1 MEEIIRIRQR
11 RNESIVLNV
20 FSLFTVFLAYASSAA
35 DWSAIV
41 IVISAV
47 ELAFLWWAFI
57 SRFRSYFLRAMM
69 LTFFIWINTFYYGIN
84 TKTFVTAIPVLCSI
98 TLLILLLQVRL
109 AQDLMFSC
117 YILIAMVHLLVK
129 DSFMVISSKRE
140 LLEGVV
146 QLVALLMVI
155 LICHYIIR
163 RRREEERDYVLLDE
177 KNRRV
182 EKIKDDFVA
191 NTSHELRTPIHT
203 ISGMS
208 EILLQEDLPDHIH
221 KEVQDIQMTGI
232 ELHSIVTDI
241 MDYAAIE
248 SGTLNLVPRAYNIT
262 STLNDVMNMTVFQN
276 REKKLELIFDCDP
289 SIPCSLYGDEMQ
301 IRRVINNLIG
311 NAIKF
316 TAEGGVV
323 VSVNCRREEYGVNL
337 IVKVKDTGIGL
348 TPDEQDRIFQ
358 GFYQADADRNRKVEG
373 MGLGL
378 TISSEIICR
387 SGGFMTV
394 KSQAGRGSEFAFSVP
409 QKVLDDKPCIQLTY
423 PSLIRAI
430 WYFDETKSVSAIRDS
445 YIEHICNTAEYL
457 GITMLRSSSLVELK
471 RRIHQSQFS
480 HILVGMEEY
489 KEDPTYFN
497 DLSIQIPTILICD
510 RSDKVPRGTR
520 MKILYKPYNAM
531 TLAEIFNGGDILKH
545 PAKYQKTKHFV
556 APEAKILV
564 VDDNLMNLKVV
575 EGLLRKYRIK
585 IQACIS
591 GEEALS
597 IIESKDFDFVFMD
610 HMMPGMDGIECFHR
624 IRAKQGSDY
633 YMQVPVI
640 ALTANAISGSREM
653 FLEEGFNDFVAKPID
668 NSVLEDILRKYISEE
683 KIVYTDEEEDATEKQ
698 YGERAHATIQEPAE
712 DDPFRQMKGIDM
724 DTALQYLGG
733 DLNDYA
739 ELAAVYYQTGA
750 DYIPK
755 LHEFYE
761 AKDWKNYATI
771 AHTVKST
778 SKTIGALLLSE
789 LAFKE
794 ETAAKNEDEKIIT
807 EYHESFMKEYE
818 RVLLT
823 LRGNPKIMRNKTE
836 HAVAEKLIEMQEDE
850 WKIIKAELL
859 KSFDSFEAA
868 PLEEA
873 MKAYAGYSLYGKPF
887 SEVLKGVAQTAEEFD
902 FEEAARQLERIGGVR

>member
-1 MEEIIRIRQR
+1 MDEKIRIRQR
-11 RNESIVLNV
+11 RNESIVLYAFTV
-20 FSLFTVFLAYASSAA
+20 LTVFLAFASSAA
-35 DWSAIV
+35 DWSSIV
-41 IVISAV
+41 ILISAI
-47 ELAFLWWAFI
+47 EIAALWWAFV
-57 SRFRSYFLRAMM
+57 SRFRSYFFRAML
-69 LTFFIWINTFYYGIN
+69 LTLFIWINTFYYGSN
-84 TKTFVTAIPVLCSI
+84 TKTFIAAIPVLGAI
-98 TLLILLLQVRL
+98 ALLVSLLQLRA
-109 AQDLMFSC
+109 AQDLMLLC
-117 YILIAMVHLLVK
+117 YVLIALVHILVK
-129 DSFMVISSKRE
+129 DTFISHDRGSRDV
-140 LLEGVV
+140 LDGIV
-146 QLVALLMVI
+146 QLVAFSMV
-155 LICHYIIR
+155 LFICWYITR
-163 RRREEERDYVLLDE
+163 RRQEEENDYAALDE
-177 KNRRV
+177 KTRRV
-182 EKIKDDFVA
+182 EKIKDDFVS

-208 EILLQEDLPDHIH
+208 EILLQEDLPENIH

-232 ELHSIVTDI
+232 ELQSIVTDI
-241 MDYAAIE
+241 MDYAALE
-248 SGTLNLVPRAYNIT
+248 SGKLELVPRAYNIT
-262 STLNDVMNMTVFQN
+262 STLNDIMNMTVFQN
-276 REKKLELIFDCDP
+276 RDKHLELIFDCDP

-301 IRRVINNLIG
+301 LRRVINNLIG

-316 TAEGGVV
+316 TSEGGVV
-323 VSVNCRREEYGVNL
+323 VSVTCRKEDYGINL
-337 IVKVKDTGIGL
+337 IIKVKDTGIGL
-348 TPDEQDRIFQ
+348 TEDEQDHIFQ
-358 GFYQADADRNRKVEG
+358 GFYQADANRNRKVEG

-387 SGGFMTV
+387 AGGFMTV
-394 KSQAGRGSEFAFSVP
+394 RSQAGRGSEFTFSIP
-409 QKVLDDKPCIQLTY
+409 QKVLDDRPCIQLTY

-445 YIEHICNTAEYL
+445 YIEHICNTADYL

-471 RRIHQSQFS
+471 RRVRQSQFS

-489 KEDPTYFN
+489 LEDPTYFN
-497 DLSIQIPTILICD
+497 DLAIQIPIILICD
-510 RSDKVPRGTR
+510 RNDKIPQGTHL
-520 MKILYKPYNAM
+520 KILYKPYNAM

-545 PAKYQKTKHFV
+545 PGKYRKSKKFV

-585 IQACIS
+585 IHACVS

-597 IIESKDFDFVFMD
+597 IIESQDFDFVFMD

-624 IRAKQGSDY
+624 IRAKQGSNY
-633 YMQVPVI
+633 YVNVPII

-668 NSVLEDILRKYISEE
+668 NSILEDVIRKYIAEE
-683 KIVYTDEEEDATEKQ
+683 KIILVDEAEQEESNATV
-698 YGERAHATIQEPAE
+698 GRTSGANAE
-712 DDPFRQMKGIDM
+712 NDPFRQMNGIDM

-739 ELAAVYYQTGA
+739 ELAAVYYHTGT

-755 LHEFYE
+755 LLEFYE
-761 AKDWKNYATI
+761 ARDWKNYATI

-794 ETAAKNEDEKIIT
+794 EMAAKNEDEKT
-807 EYHESFMKEYE
+807 VDEYHVSFLREYE
-818 RVLLT
+818 RVLLA
-823 LRGNPKIMRNKTE
+823 LRGNPEIMKEENKAVSTE
-836 HAVAEKLIEMQEDE
+836 DLTPMQEDE
-850 WKIIKAELL
+850 WKILKSELL

-873 MKAYAGYSLYGKPF
+873 IKAYAGYSLYDVPF
-887 SEVLKGVAQTAEEFD
+887 AECLKGVVQMAEEFN
-902 FEEAARQLERIGGVR
+902 FEEAARQLERIGGGER